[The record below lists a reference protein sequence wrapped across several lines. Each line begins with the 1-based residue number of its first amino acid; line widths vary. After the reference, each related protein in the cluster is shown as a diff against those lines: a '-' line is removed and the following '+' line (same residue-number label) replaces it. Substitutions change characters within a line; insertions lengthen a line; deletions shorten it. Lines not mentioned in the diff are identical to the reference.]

1 MATMADIAKKVGV
14 SKGTVSKA
22 LNGAPDVSETLR
34 KTILE
39 TAVELG
45 YTRARRG
52 AVRTL
57 AVFIENMGYAQPE
70 DFGTD
75 IVTGFRQMAEPAG
88 YEVRVIELNEAL
100 QKAAPFDEYMLQEG
114 CLGALLLGLSL
125 EDPWLK
131 GFYTSHTPAV
141 LYDNLVQPN
150 PTVATLGMDNNEAIG
165 QAVAALRAMG
175 HCKVGYLS
183 SALGSHI
190 YRVRYQSFFNALR
203 ENGLPDDPDLAGTSF
218 FSSETLDA
226 HLPRL
231 LEQGV
236 TAILCSSDL
245 LAHTVMIRCQE
256 LGLRVPQDISIV
268 GFDDLPFCAHTSPP
282 LSTIRQDR
290 LQLGKSGYYALQSLL
305 EGVPISSLLLHAA
318 LVLRASTGPAPEKAP
333 AR

>member
-57 AVFIENMGYAQPE
+57 AVFIENMGCAQPE

-165 QAVAALRAMG
+165 QAVAALRTMG

-290 LQLGKSGYYALQSLL
+290 LQLGKSGFYALQSLL
-305 EGVPISSLLLHAA
+305 GGVPISSLLLHAS
-318 LVLRASTGPAPEKAP
+318 LVLRGSTGPAPSNA
-333 AR
+333 

>member
-22 LNGAPDVSETLR
+22 INGAPDISETLR

-45 YTRARRG
+45 YLRARRG
-52 AVRTL
+52 AARTL
-57 AVFIENMGYAQPE
+57 AILVENMGYTKPE

-88 YEVRVIELNEAL
+88 YNVQVTELSVDLERTTRY
-100 QKAAPFDEYMLQEG
+100 DEYMLRLG
-114 CLGALLLGLSL
+114 YLGALLLGLSL
-125 EDPWLK
+125 EVPWLEDCR
-131 GFYTSHTPAV
+131 TSHTPAV

-150 PTVATLGMDNNEAIG
+150 PTVATLGMDNNEAVG

-175 HCKVGYLS
+175 HRKVGYLS

-203 ENGLPDDPDLAGTSF
+203 QNDLPDDPSLAGTSF

-256 LGLRVPQDISIV
+256 LGLHIPQDISIM
-268 GFDDLPFCAHTSPP
+268 GFDDLAFCAHTSPP

-305 EGVPISSLLLHAA
+305 DGVPISSLLLHAP
-318 LVLRASTGPAPEKAP
+318 LILRGSTGPAPQ
-333 AR
+333 RQSQ

>member
-57 AVFIENMGYAQPE
+57 AVFIENMSCAQPE

-203 ENGLPDDPDLAGTSF
+203 GKRPTGRSGPGRHQLFLLRDAGR
-218 FSSETLDA
+218 
-226 HLPRL
+226 P
-231 LEQGV
+231 
-236 TAILCSSDL
+236 
-245 LAHTVMIRCQE
+245 
-256 LGLRVPQDISIV
+256 
-268 GFDDLPFCAHTSPP
+268 
-282 LSTIRQDR
+282 
-290 LQLGKSGYYALQSLL
+290 
-305 EGVPISSLLLHAA
+305 
-318 LVLRASTGPAPEKAP
+318 PAPP
-333 AR
+333 AGAGGHGHFVQLRPAGPHGNDPLPGAGATGAAGYQHRRL